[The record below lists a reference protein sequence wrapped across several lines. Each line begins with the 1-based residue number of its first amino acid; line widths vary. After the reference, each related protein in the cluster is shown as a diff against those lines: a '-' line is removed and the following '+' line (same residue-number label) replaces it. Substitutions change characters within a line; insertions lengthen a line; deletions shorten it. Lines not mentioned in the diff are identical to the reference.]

1 MDDKAQAR
9 ASFRAALPFYING
22 TLPEGERAG
31 VEAFLARDAEAREE
45 LAFAQALA
53 GAARRHVEERD
64 PMAGFA
70 QFQQR
75 LAAARAE
82 ERQPPKRSWRAWA
95 ASWGFSP
102 ALGFVIALLGLQT
115 VMNLGV
121 ITRPLDEPVT
131 RSLATAQRAANLKIV
146 VSANTSMAQLAELLQ
161 AQRCQIVWGPGS
173 GGEFWLVVDD
183 RKRIEA
189 VRAALLRSNLV
200 DDVLVLEQE

>member
-22 TLPEGERAG
+22 TLPEGERAE
-31 VEAFLARDAEAREE
+31 VEAFLALDAEARDE

-53 GAARRHVEERD
+53 GAARQHVEERD
-64 PMAGFA
+64 PMAGFD
-70 QFQQR
+70 QFQKR

-82 ERQPPKRSWRAWA
+82 EQKPQKRSWRDWA

-121 ITRPLDEPVT
+121 VTRPFEEPVT
-131 RSLATAQRAANLKIV
+131 RSLATSQRAANLKIV
-146 VSANTSMAQLAELLQ
+146 VSASASMAQLVELLQ
-161 AQRCQIVWGPGS
+161 GQRCQIVWGPGS

>member
-22 TLPEGERAG
+22 TLAANERAE
-31 VEAFLARDAEAREE
+31 VEAFLALDAEAREE

-53 GAARRHVEERD
+53 GAARRHVGERD

-70 QFQQR
+70 QFRQR
-75 LAAARAE
+75 LAAARADE
-82 ERQPPKRSWRAWA
+82 QKPPRRGWREWA
-95 ASWGFSP
+95 RSWGFSP
-102 ALGFVIALLGLQT
+102 ALGFVIALLGVQT

-121 ITRPLDEPVT
+121 LPRAVDEPVT

-146 VSANTSMAQLAELLQ
+146 VRASTNMAQLAELLQ

-189 VRAALLRSNLV
+189 VRNALLGSNLV
-200 DDVLVLEQE
+200 DDVLVLEAP

>member
-22 TLPEGERAG
+22 TLPEGERAE
-31 VEAFLARDAEAREE
+31 VEAFLALDAEARDE

-53 GAARRHVEERD
+53 GAARQHVEERD
-64 PMAGFA
+64 PMAGFD
-70 QFQQR
+70 QFQKR

-82 ERQPPKRSWRAWA
+82 EQKPQKRSWRDWA

-121 ITRPLDEPVT
+121 VTRPFEEPIT
-131 RSLATAQRAANLKIV
+131 RSLATSQRAANLKIV
-146 VSANTSMAQLAELLQ
+146 VSANASMAQLVELLQ
-161 AQRCQIVWGPGS
+161 GQRCQIVWGPGS

>member
-1 MDDKAQAR
+1 MDDNAQAR

-22 TLPEGERAG
+22 TLPAG
-31 VEAFLARDAEAREE
+31 ARLEVDAFLAADADARAE

-53 GAARRHVEERD
+53 GAARKHAEERA
-64 PMAGFA
+64 PMAGFDA
-70 QFQQR
+70 FQAR
-75 LAAARAE
+75 LAAARAADVKPA
-82 ERQPPKRSWRAWA
+82 RRSWREWA

-115 VMNLGV
+115 VMNLGMV
-121 ITRPLDEPVT
+121 PHAMEEPVT

-146 VSANTSMAQLAELLQ
+146 VRSTASMAQLTELLQ
-161 AQRCQIVWGPGS
+161 QQRCQIVWGPGS

>member
-1 MDDKAQAR
+1 MTDL
-9 ASFRAALPFYING
+9 ALV
-22 TLPEGERAG
+22 TH
-31 VEAFLARDAEAREE
+31 EE
-45 LAFAQALA
+45 LTFAEHLLQQLRHELPKDSRAQDPLVI
-53 GAARRHVEERD
+53 AAVGD
-64 PMAGFA
+64 L
-70 QFQQR
+70 QVR

>member
-9 ASFRAALPFYING
+9 ASFRAALPFYVNG
-22 TLPEGERAG
+22 TLPEGERAE
-31 VEAFLARDAEAREE
+31 VEAFLALDAGARDE

-53 GAARRHVEERD
+53 GAARQHVEERD
-64 PMAGFA
+64 PMAGFD
-70 QFQQR
+70 QFQKR

-82 ERQPPKRSWRAWA
+82 ERKPTKRRWRDWA

-121 ITRPLDEPVT
+121 VPNVADGPVT
-131 RSLATAQRAANLKIV
+131 RSLATSQRAANLKIV
-146 VSANTSMAQLAELLQ
+146 VSANASMAQLVELLQ
-161 AQRCQIVWGPGS
+161 GQRCQVVWGPGS

-189 VRAALLRSNLV
+189 VRAALLRSKLV
-200 DDVLVLEQE
+200 DDVLVLEPQ

>member
-9 ASFRAALPFYING
+9 ASFRAALPFYVNG
-22 TLPEGERAG
+22 TLPEGERAE
-31 VEAFLARDAEAREE
+31 VEAFLALDAGARDE

-53 GAARRHVEERD
+53 GAARQHVEERD
-64 PMAGFA
+64 PMAGFD
-70 QFQQR
+70 QFQKR

-82 ERQPPKRSWRAWA
+82 EHKPTKRSWRDWA

-121 ITRPLDEPVT
+121 VPSVMDEPVT
-131 RSLATAQRAANLKIV
+131 RSLATSQRAANLKIV
-146 VSANTSMAQLAELLQ
+146 VSANASMAQLVELLQ
-161 AQRCQIVWGPGS
+161 GQRCQVVWGPGS

-183 RKRIEA
+183 RKRIDA

>member
-9 ASFRAALPFYING
+9 ARFRAALPFYING
-22 TLPEGERAG
+22 TLPDGERAE
-31 VEAFLARDAEAREE
+31 VEAFLARDAGARDE

-53 GAARRHVEERD
+53 GAARKHVEERD
-64 PMAGFA
+64 PMAGFDR
-70 QFQQR
+70 FQKR

-82 ERQPPKRSWRAWA
+82 EQRPPKRSWRDWA
-95 ASWGFSP
+95 GSWGFSP

-121 ITRPLDEPVT
+121 VPRVVDEPVT
-131 RSLATAQRAANLKIV
+131 RSLATSQRAANLKIV
-146 VSANTSMAQLAELLQ
+146 VRADAGMAQLVELLQ
-161 AQRCQIVWGPGS
+161 GQRCQIVWGPGS

>member
-9 ASFRAALPFYING
+9 AGFRAALPFYING
-22 TLPEGERAG
+22 TLPAGERAE
-31 VEAFLARDAEAREE
+31 VEAFLATDAEAREE

-53 GAARRHVEERD
+53 GAARQHVEARD
-64 PMAGFA
+64 PMAGFDR
-70 QFQQR
+70 FQQR
-75 LAAARAE
+75 LAAARAG
-82 ERQPPKRSWRAWA
+82 ERKPAKRGWRDWG

-121 ITRPLDEPVT
+121 LPRAVDAPVT

-146 VSANTSMAQLAELLQ
+146 VRPSANMAQLVELLQ
-161 AQRCQIVWGPGS
+161 AQRCQVVWGPGS

-189 VRAALLRSNLV
+189 VRDALLRSNLV
-200 DDVLVLEQE
+200 DDVLVLEAQ

>member
-22 TLPEGERAG
+22 TLPDGERAE
-31 VEAFLARDAEAREE
+31 VEAFLALDAEARDE

-53 GAARRHVEERD
+53 GAARQHVEERD
-64 PMAGFA
+64 PMAGFD
-70 QFQQR
+70 QFQKR
-75 LAAARAE
+75 LSAARAE
-82 ERQPPKRSWRAWA
+82 KQKPLKRSWRDWA

-121 ITRPLDEPVT
+121 VTNVADGPVT
-131 RSLATAQRAANLKIV
+131 RSLATSQRAANLKIV
-146 VSANTSMAQLAELLQ
+146 VSANASMAQLAELLQ
-161 AQRCQIVWGPGS
+161 GQRCQIVWGPGS
-173 GGEFWLVVDD
+173 GGELWLVVDD

>member
-22 TLPEGERAG
+22 TLPAGERAE
-31 VEAFLARDAEAREE
+31 VEAFIETDADAREE

-53 GAARRHVEERD
+53 GAARQHVEARD
-64 PMAGFA
+64 PMAGFDR
-70 QFQQR
+70 FQQR
-75 LAAARAE
+75 LAAARAG
-82 ERQPPKRSWRAWA
+82 ERKPPKRGWREWA

-121 ITRPLDEPVT
+121 VPRAVDAPVT

-146 VSANTSMAQLAELLQ
+146 VRPSANMAQLVELLQ
-161 AQRCQIVWGPGS
+161 GQRCQVVWGPGS

-189 VRAALLRSNLV
+189 VRDALLRSNLV
-200 DDVLVLEQE
+200 DDVLVLEAQ

>member
-22 TLPEGERAG
+22 TLPDGERAE
-31 VEAFLARDAEAREE
+31 VEAFLALDAEARDE

-53 GAARRHVEERD
+53 GAARQHVEERD
-64 PMAGFA
+64 PMAGFDR
-70 QFQQR
+70 FQKR

-82 ERQPPKRSWRAWA
+82 ERKPPKRSWRDWA

-121 ITRPLDEPVT
+121 VPNVADGPVT
-131 RSLATAQRAANLKIV
+131 RSLATSQRAANLKIV
-146 VSANTSMAQLAELLQ
+146 VSANANMAQLVELLQ
-161 AQRCQIVWGPGS
+161 GQRCQIVWGPGS

>member
-22 TLPEGERAG
+22 TLPEGERAE
-31 VEAFLARDAEAREE
+31 VEAFLALDAGARDE

-53 GAARRHVEERD
+53 GAARQHVEERD
-64 PMAGFA
+64 PMAGFD
-70 QFQQR
+70 QFQKR

-82 ERQPPKRSWRAWA
+82 EHKPTKRSWRDWA

-121 ITRPLDEPVT
+121 VTRPFEEPVT
-131 RSLATAQRAANLKIV
+131 RSLATSQRAANLKIV
-146 VSANTSMAQLAELLQ
+146 VSANASMAQLVELLQ
-161 AQRCQIVWGPGS
+161 GQRCQIVWGPGS